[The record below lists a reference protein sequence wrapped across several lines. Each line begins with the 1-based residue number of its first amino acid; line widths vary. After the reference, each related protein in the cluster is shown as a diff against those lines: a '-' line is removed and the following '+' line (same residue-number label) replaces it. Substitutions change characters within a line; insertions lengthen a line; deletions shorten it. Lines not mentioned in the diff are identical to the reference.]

1 MRSFPPPSWLHALG
15 QMSRRRDALDYERAA
30 GDPQA
35 AQAAFLGRLLQ
46 RHADTAYGRQHGF
59 AGIASPEAYAE
70 KVPLMTPAD
79 MQVWVRRTMAG
90 ERRLLTPEDPVF
102 YGMTAGTSGQPKCV
116 PVTPTYRKEFQ
127 RTVSVSFWHVYR
139 RFPQA
144 FRSRFLYFVG
154 KRHILTAPDG
164 LEAGNIS
171 GFNYKE
177 MSPLIRRLYAWPQ
190 ELFDVADMATRDY
203 LALYLAIVG
212 DISLITGIFPL
223 GIVTL
228 LRRFEG
234 WAETLAWDLE
244 RGRLDGAPGLGG
256 ADAAPFTAGL
266 QPRPDLA
273 RRVREAA
280 RRPVEEQVGV
290 IWPQLRLA
298 YCWMAGGASL
308 YVPELRRR
316 LGPQVTLRDA
326 IYSSTEAWCNVAMGD
341 DEPGGPLALTSA
353 YYEFIDERDYQAGS
367 TRTVP
372 LSDLED
378 GGRYLIVLSASSGAF
393 RYVLGDVIEVCGAYL
408 RTPRIRFVRKFGVNS
423 NIAGEL
429 LDEGHI
435 TTAVGQELA
444 DAAWQPTWFCLVGEP
459 DDETPGYSLYVE
471 AGPGTKPA
479 DRATWQAFADR
490 IDGRLQADN
499 HQYGVRRRN
508 GILRPVAVKPVP
520 EGSYARWKVR
530 RMAEGSGDAQL
541 KTVHLVASP
550 ADLPTEFTPG

>member
-1 MRSFPPPSWLHALG
+1 MT
-15 QMSRRRDALDYERAA
+15 RRRDALDYERAA
-30 GDPQA
+30 RDPRA
-35 AQAAFLGRLLQ
+35 TQAAFLARLMQ
-46 RHADTAYGRQHGF
+46 RHADTAYGREHGF
-59 AGIASPEAYAE
+59 GGITSPEAYAE
-70 KVPLMTPAD
+70 RVPLMSPAD
-79 MQVWVRRTMAG
+79 LQVWVQRTMAG

-102 YGMTAGTSGQPKCV
+102 YGMTAGTSGQPKCI
-116 PVTPTYRKEFQ
+116 PVTPTYRTEFQ

-139 RFPQA
+139 RFPEA

-177 MSPLIRRLYAWPQ
+177 MSPLIRRLYAWPK

-228 LRRFEG
+228 LRRFESV
-234 WAETLAWDLE
+234 AEQLAWDLE
-244 RGRLDGAPGLGG
+244 RGRLDGVTGLGP
-256 ADAAPFTAGL
+256 AEMAPFTAGL

-273 RRVREAA
+273 RRVREAV
-280 RRPVEEQVGV
+280 RRPVEEQVSV
-290 IWPQLRLA
+290 LFPQLRLA
-298 YCWMAGGASL
+298 YCWIAGGASL

-316 LGPQVTLRDA
+316 LGPQVAVRDA

-372 LSDLED
+372 LHALEE

-393 RYVLGDVIEVCGAYL
+393 RYVLGDVVEVCGIYH
-408 RTPRIRFVRKFGVNS
+408 RTPRIRFVRKVGVTS
-423 NIAGEL
+423 NICGEL
-429 LDEGHI
+429 MDDGHI
-435 TTAVGQELA
+435 TAAVGQELA
-444 DAAWQPTWFCLVGEP
+444 DAAWQPTWFCLVGNP
-459 DDETPGYSLYVE
+459 VTGTPGYDLYVE
-471 AGPGTKPA
+471 AGPGEAPSNPE
-479 DRATWQAFADR
+479 TWQAFADR
-490 IDGRLQADN
+490 VDERLQAGN
-499 HQYGVRRRN
+499 HQYAARRRN
-508 GILRPVAVKPVP
+508 GVLRPVAAKPVP
-520 EGSYARWKVR
+520 EGCYARWKVR

-541 KTVHLVASP
+541 KTVHLVAHP
-550 ADLPTEFTPG
+550 ADLPAEFTAG